1 MQKLRAVAVA
11 VVATI
16 VVSASANAQEM
27 RNFDN
32 SWFWGF
38 KSGINTFAVPGHG
51 NTSTVDLGID
61 WLITRT
67 KGGLYVSANQSV
79 FERDL
84 EFLDPTSNTGQR
96 TVRVN
101 DMRRIS
107 VAGVAFPRHFGGI
120 TPYAGLGYT
129 IAVLGDAR
137 IFVDSANTFP
147 TNSFADEVE
156 NERSRSSVMGM
167 AGIQIQTRRAAIFAQ
182 ETLIPSNNSF
192 LFRSVLNFFEF
203 GIRINFGTSIDR

>member
-11 VVATI
+11 LVATI
-16 VVSASANAQEM
+16 VVSSSASAQM

-38 KSGINTFAVPGHG
+38 KSGINTFSVPGHG

-67 KGGLYVSANQSV
+67 RGGLYVSANQSI

-84 EFLDPTSNTGQR
+84 EFLDPTSLTGQR
-96 TVRVN
+96 TIHVN

-107 VAGVAFPRHFGGI
+107 LAGVAFPKHFGAI
-120 TPYAGLGYT
+120 TPYAGLGFT

-137 IFVDSANTFP
+137 VFVDSATTFP
-147 TNSFADEVE
+147 NNSFLDEVE
-156 NERSRSSVMGM
+156 KERSRSAVMGL
-167 AGIQIQTRRAAIFAQ
+167 AGVQIQTKRAAIFAQ
-182 ETLIPSNNSF
+182 ETMLPSNTSF
-192 LFRSVLNFFEF
+192 LFRSVLSFFEF
-203 GIRINFGTSIDR
+203 GVRYNFGSSIDQ